1 MLAQRHS
8 AQVLSLFP
16 VFFGGAKN
24 IKELSARCARI
35 NIKAAATEAG
45 ASVDGGG
52 ATPLH
57 TAARYFRAEFARN
70 CCNTLSELIAL
81 RPLALEEKDKKG
93 RLPLHVLAR
102 YHGAQVRILFF

>member
-1 MLAQRHS
+1 M
-8 AQVLSLFP
+8 
-16 VFFGGAKN
+16 
-24 IKELSARCARI
+24 
-35 NIKAAATEAG
+35 AATEAG

-70 CCNTLSELIAL
+70 CCNTLSELIAF

-102 YHGAQVRILFF
+102 YHGAQVLSFFFCCRSTCSRGTLARWCSICLLY